1 MTGRKIFDPG
11 SILLL
16 LIVAILITTGIFLY
30 GRVRVDR
37 FENAL
42 GREVP
47 VSILLLISDEDSII
61 FSELFLYHHGNGK
74 GALADI
80 PANTGSLLRDEGKIG
95 AIETLFVTGDP
106 DAYREKIEQI
116 AGIEVDFHLAVD
128 LDHLDRLVDL
138 IGGVETFIPNPVD
151 TTLEGE
157 TVLLPSGSFVLD
169 GSKALS
175 YLRHGDPSETESERI
190 SRGQSF
196 IRSLLD
202 SFGSTHQRL
211 SHPEVTRTFA
221 DEVDTDISLRGLP
234 SFFEAMQ
241 RLDVENMVQLRLR
254 GTSRLVDDQTL
265 LFPHSEGRL
274 FKETLVQT
282 VNSLQSEN
290 QLTEDDL
297 RIGVEILNGT
307 EINGLA
313 SRTSQLYQSFGYEV
327 VRVGNAEETYEKTLI
342 IDKIGNQAAAKR
354 LADVIRCRNIT
365 LQPAAADFGDELD
378 LNADIV
384 IILGKDFDGRY
395 CKE

>member
-1 MTGRKIFDPG
+1 MKGRTAFDPG
-11 SILLL
+11 IILLL
-16 LIVAILITTGIFLY
+16 LIVAIVASTGVFLFNK
-30 GRVRVDR
+30 VRVDR
-37 FENAL
+37 FQSAL
-42 GREVP
+42 EQEEP
-47 VSILLLISDEDSII
+47 VSILLIIADGSSIL
-61 FSELFLYHHGNGK
+61 FSELFLYHHTNGK

-80 PANTGSLLRDEGKIG
+80 PANTGSLLQGEGKIA
-95 AIETLFVTGDP
+95 AIDTLFDQENP
-106 DAYREKIEQI
+106 SAFIKKIEEI
-116 AGIEVDFHLAVD
+116 AGTEIDFYLTVD
-128 LDHLDRLVDL
+128 LDRLDRLVDL
-138 IGGVETFIPNPVD
+138 LGGVETFIPNPVD
-151 TTLEGE
+151 TTIDGE
-157 TVLLPSGSFVLD
+157 AVLLPSGSFVLD

-202 SFGSTHQRL
+202 SFGATHQRL
-211 SHPEVTRTFA
+211 SVPEVTRAFSR
-221 DEVDTDISLRGLP
+221 EVDTDFSLKGLV

-254 GTSRLVDDQTL
+254 GTSRQVDDQTL

-274 FKETLVQT
+274 FRETLVQT
-282 VNSLQSEN
+282 INSLKSDN
-290 QLTEDDL
+290 QLSEEDL

-307 EINGLA
+307 EITGLA

-327 VRVGNAEETYEKTLI
+327 VGVGNAEEIYEKTII
-342 IDKIGNQAAAKR
+342 IDKLGNQTASRR

-365 LQPAAADFGDELD
+365 LQTAATEFVDQIDM
-378 LNADIV
+378 NADIV

>member
-1 MTGRKIFDPG
+1 MKGRTAFDPG
-11 SILLL
+11 IILLL
-16 LIVAILITTGIFLY
+16 LIVAIVVSTGVFLY
-30 GRVRVDR
+30 SKVRVDR
-37 FENAL
+37 FESAL
-42 GREVP
+42 EQDEP
-47 VSILLLISDEDSII
+47 VSVLLIIADGNSIL
-61 FSELFLYHHGNGK
+61 FSELFLYHHANGK

-95 AIETLFVTGDP
+95 PIEKLFEPDNP
-106 DAYREKIEQI
+106 DAFIEKVASI
-116 AGIEVDFHLAVD
+116 AGTEIDFYLTVD
-128 LDHLDRLVDL
+128 LSHLDRLVDL
-138 IGGVETFIPNPVD
+138 VGGVDTFIPNPVD
-151 TTLEGE
+151 ATIDGD

-202 SFGSTHQRL
+202 SFGTTHQRL
-211 SHPEVTRTFA
+211 SVPEVTRAFA
-221 DEVDTDISLRGLP
+221 QEVETDISIRGLAAL
-234 SFFEAMQ
+234 FEAMQ

-254 GTSRLVDDQTL
+254 GTSRRVDDQTL

-282 VNSLQSEN
+282 VNSLKSEN
-290 QLTEDDL
+290 QLSEEDL

-327 VRVGNAEETYEKTLI
+327 VRVGNAEETYEKTII
-342 IDKIGNQAAAKR
+342 IDKLGNQAAARR

-365 LQPAAADFGDELD
+365 LQTAAVDFADQLD
-378 LNADIV
+378 MNADIV